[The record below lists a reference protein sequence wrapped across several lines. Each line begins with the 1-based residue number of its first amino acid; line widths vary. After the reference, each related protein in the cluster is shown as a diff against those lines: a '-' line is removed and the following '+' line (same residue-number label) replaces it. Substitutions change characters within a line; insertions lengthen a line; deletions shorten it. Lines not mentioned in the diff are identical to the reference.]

1 MTTLLRWTAG
11 VAVVNDSVLVK
22 VHEAMRLSNLALKSS
37 ADSAYSVP
45 LFAADHSAAALDL
58 Q

>member
-1 MTTLLRWTAG
+1 
-11 VAVVNDSVLVK
+11 VAVVNESVLVK